1 MPRREPQKILVIK
14 LAPLREFVL
23 AAAAMRQIRAAH
35 PQAHV
40 TLLTT
45 LPFESLAKAS
55 PWFDAVESDG
65 DARGFGDWLAMVG
78 RLRRGRYD
86 KVYDLQASQASKAI
100 HLALGPIAPAWSRAA
115 PTCGPAKLH
124 PLDRLAAQLK
134 AAGAWPDAPL
144 GPGAGAPPD
153 LSWILKTAP
162 PERPVRDGVDRRAY
176 VLLIPGACE
185 TPAACRWPAERYGE
199 LGRLLRQRGFDVVI
213 LGAPEDGEVARAI
226 QHQVPGARDLTGGP
240 DFARVALLGA
250 RAAAVVGA
258 DAGLL
263 HLASAAGAPTIVV
276 CPKSADPELTAPRG
290 HVTVLQADVMAEL
303 PAATVAQAVDSLS
316 PAGARSA

>member
-1 MPRREPQKILVIK
+1 MPPRDPEKVLVIK
-14 LAPLREFVL
+14 LGPLRQFVL

-55 PWFDAVESDG
+55 PYFDAVESDG
-65 DARGFGDWLAMVG
+65 DAKGLGEWLGLIG
-78 RLRRGRYD
+78 RLRRARYD
-86 KVYDLQASQASKAI
+86 RVYDLQASRTSKAI
-100 HLALGPIAPAWSRAA
+100 HLGLGPVGPAWSGAGPLRGPGRA
-115 PTCGPAKLH
+115 H
-124 PLDRLAAQLK
+124 PLDRQAAQLK
-134 AAGAWPDAPL
+134 AAGAWPDAAA
-144 GPGAGAPPD
+144 GPGDAPPPD

-162 PERPVRDGVDRRAY
+162 AERPVRDGINRRAY
-176 VLLIPGACE
+176 VLLIPGASE
-185 TPAACRWPAERYGE
+185 TPPSLRWPPERYGE

-213 LGAPEDGEVARAI
+213 VGAPQDGDVARAI

-250 RAAAVVGA
+250 RAAAVIGA

-263 HLASAAGAPTIVV
+263 HLASAAGAPAIVV
-276 CPKSADPELTAPRG
+276 CPKAADPALSAPRG
-290 HVTVLQADVMAEL
+290 HVTVLQAGEMAEL